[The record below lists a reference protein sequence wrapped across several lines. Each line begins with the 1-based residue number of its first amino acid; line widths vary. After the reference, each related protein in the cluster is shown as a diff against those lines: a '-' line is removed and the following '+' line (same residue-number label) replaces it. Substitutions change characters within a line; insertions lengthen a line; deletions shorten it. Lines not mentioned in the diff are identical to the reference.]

1 MTSESPRP
9 GTALDERLQALGRR
23 LGQREASHRQGL
35 DEARAF
41 AEKLRTRVEA
51 ALERFHQAAAEA
63 GAPHLHTRLGDIRI
77 DDKHLRAVE
86 FDLSRG
92 RHRAIVTVK
101 TRGQVTFVGP
111 FRSGK
116 NEGPCRSFTL
126 DAAREIE
133 DALGLFLEEFLEQA
147 ATP

>member
-1 MTSESPRP
+1 MTSESSRP
-9 GTALDERLQALGRR
+9 GAPLGERLQALGRR
-23 LGQREASHRQGL
+23 LGEREAGHRQDL

-41 AEKLRTRVEA
+41 AEKLRADVEA

-63 GAPHLHTRLGDIRI
+63 GAPHLRARLGEIHA
-77 DDKHLRAVE
+77 DDKHLRSVE
-86 FDLSRG
+86 FDVSRG

-101 TRGQVTFVGP
+101 SRGQVTFVGP

-116 NEGPCRSFTL
+116 TEGPCRSFPL

-133 DALGLFLEEFLEQA
+133 DTLGLFLEEFLEQA